1 MAKPQFDN
9 AGSPGTPAA
18 RAHLQD
24 ARSTAAPPPA
34 AQLLL
39 SPDTTV
45 RCPSCAHEFS
55 LEQGFARKALEHLEQ
70 HSRGALAAL
79 QSEVALAAERR
90 STAAAAELQDAS
102 RQQVARLEEMI
113 RQQSQSHAQALGEVR
128 SVAERDFVPQLQA
141 MRAELAQRDDRLKTF
156 GEREA
161 ALAAREQQLEAS
173 VAGAARLRADEL
185 LAADRQAFEQ
195 QLADQAL
202 QLRVSR
208 EQELELRRAKS
219 ALEDRAGQL
228 ELEIARRL
236 DQGRSELEAR
246 IRVQEKE
253 RADLE
258 KAELQKK
265 LDDVNAKLF
274 EAQQKS
280 SQGSQQLQGEV
291 LELALEEQ
299 LRQAFPVDVFEE
311 VRKGARGADVVQRV
325 TTRTLQQAGTILWE
339 AKRAKE
345 WGRDWPGKLKEDM
358 RAASADI
365 GILVTTTLPSALAA
379 HVFGLH
385 EDVWVSSWG
394 AAIPLAMALREQLLG
409 VHKQRAVSAGKGEK
423 MEALYDYLT
432 SPQFA
437 HKLRALYGTFKAM
450 QDDLQKER
458 NAAEQ
463 RLARREKQIATGM
476 KELLG
481 FAGDVQG
488 LAQQELPQLE
498 MEPGS
503 GENAE

>member
-1 MAKPQFDN
+1 MGKQQLEN
-9 AGSPGTPAA
+9 SP
-18 RAHLQD
+18 
-24 ARSTAAPPPA
+24 APDT
-34 AQLLL
+34 QLLL
-39 SPDTTV
+39 SPGTTV
-45 RCPSCAHEFS
+45 RCPACEREFS
-55 LEQGFARKALEHLEQ
+55 LEQGFASKALEHLEE
-70 HSRGALAAL
+70 HSRSALAAIED
-79 QSEVALAAERR
+79 QVKYQVERRAAAIAAEHQG
-90 STAAAAELQDAS
+90 AAQQQIVQLQQLID
-102 RQQVARLEEMI
+102 R
-113 RQQSQSHAQALGEVR
+113 QSQSHAKALGEVR
-128 SVAERDFVPQLQA
+128 SLAERDFAPQLQA
-141 MRAELAQRDDRLKTF
+141 LRAELAASGDKLKAL

-161 ALAAREQQLEAS
+161 ALIARERQLDSS
-173 VAGAARLRADEL
+173 VAAAARLKADEL

-195 QLADQAL
+195 RLADQDQQLAAMRAQEL
-202 QLRVSR
+202 QLRRS
-208 EQELELRRAKS
+208 KM
-219 ALEDRAGQL
+219 ALEDRAKEL
-228 ELEIARRL
+228 ELEVARRL
-236 DQGRSELEAR
+236 DAAR
-246 IRVQEKE
+246 CEIESRVRAQEKE
-253 RADLE
+253 RSDLD

-265 LDDVNAKLF
+265 LDDVDAKLL

-311 VRKGARGADVVQRV
+311 VRKGARGADLVQRV
-325 TTRTLQQAGTILWE
+325 TTRTLQVAGTILWE

-358 RAASADI
+358 RAAGADI
-365 GILVTTTLPSALAA
+365 GILVTTTLPSALTA

-394 AAIPLAMALREQLLG
+394 AAIALAMALREQLLG

-423 MEALYDYLT
+423 MEALYAYLT
-432 SPQFA
+432 SAQFA
-437 HKLRALYGTFKAM
+437 QKLKAVYAAFQGM

-498 MEPGS
+498 MEPAPPELAQRS
-503 GENAE
+503 LD

>member
-1 MAKPQFDN
+1 MSKPQLQQVASLAAN
-9 AGSPGTPAA
+9 APATSA
-18 RAHLQD
+18 
-24 ARSTAAPPPA
+24 PA

-45 RCPSCAHEFS
+45 RCPGCAHEFS
-55 LEQGFARKALEHLEQ
+55 LEQGFARKALEHLQ
-70 HSRGALAAL
+70 QRSRGALAAL
-79 QSEVALAAERR
+79 ESQVKSEVERR
-90 STAAAAELQDAS
+90 SAAAAAGHQDAA
-102 RQQVARLEEMI
+102 RQQIAQLEQRI
-113 RQQSQSHAQALGEVR
+113 LQQSESHARAIGEVR
-128 SVAERDFVPQLQA
+128 SVAERDFAPQLA
-141 MRAELAQRDDRLKTF
+141 ALRAELAQRDQRLESL

-161 ALAAREQQLEAS
+161 ALAAREQQIEHS
-173 VAGAARLRADEL
+173 VASAARLKADEL
-185 LAADRQAFEQ
+185 LASDRDAYEQRLAEQAS
-195 QLADQAL
+195 
-202 QLRVSR
+202 QLRVAH

-236 DQGRSELEAR
+236 DQGRAELEAR
-246 IRVQEKE
+246 VRVQEKE

-265 LDDVNAKLF
+265 LDDVNAKLL

-280 SQGSQQLQGEV
+280 SQRSQQLQGEV

-358 RAASADI
+358 RAAGADI
-365 GILVTTTLPSALAA
+365 GILVTTTLPSALTA

-385 EDVWVSSWG
+385 EDVWVSSWS
-394 AAIPLAMALREQLLG
+394 AAIPLAMAVREQLLG

-432 SPQFA
+432 SAQFA
-437 HKLRALYGTFKAM
+437 HKLRAVYGTFKAM

-463 RLARREKQIATGM
+463 RLARREKQIVTGM

-503 GENAE
+503 ADSAESGAS

>member
-1 MAKPQFDN
+1 MGKPQLEN
-9 AGSPGTPAA
+9 AGSPG
-18 RAHLQD
+18 
-24 ARSTAAPPPA
+24 

-39 SPDTTV
+39 SPDTAV
-45 RCPSCAHEFS
+45 RCPACAHEFS

-70 HSRGALAAL
+70 HSRGALAAMES
-79 QSEVALAAERR
+79 QVKQEVERR
-90 STAAAAELQDAS
+90 SAATASERREAA
-102 RQQVARLEEMI
+102 QQQIAQLEQLI
-113 RQQSQSHAQALGEVR
+113 RQQSESHAKALGDVR
-128 SVAERDFVPQLQA
+128 SVAERDIAPQLQVL
-141 MRAELAQRDDRLKTF
+141 RAELAQRDDRLKAF

-161 ALAAREQQLEAS
+161 ALAERERQLENS
-173 VAGAARLRADEL
+173 VANAARLKADEL
-185 LAADRQAFEQ
+185 LAAERQAFEQ
-195 QLADQAL
+195 RLADLAG
-202 QLRVSR
+202 QLRVSLD
-208 EQELELRRAKS
+208 QELELRRAKS

-236 DQGRSELEAR
+236 DAGRSELEAR

-253 RADLE
+253 RSDLE
-258 KAELQKK
+258 KAELHKK
-265 LDDVNAKLF
+265 LEDVNVKLL

-299 LRQAFPVDVFEE
+299 LRQAFPVDAFEE
-311 VRKGARGADVVQRV
+311 VRKGARGADLVQRV
-325 TTRTLQQAGTILWE
+325 TTRTLQLAGTMLWE

-358 RAASADI
+358 RAAGADI
-365 GILVTTTLPSALAA
+365 GILVTTTLPATLPAA
-379 HVFGLH
+379 QVFGLH

-394 AAIPLAMALREQLLG
+394 AAIPLAMALRERILE
-409 VHKQRAVSAGKGEK
+409 VYKQRAISAGKGEK

-437 HKLRALYGTFKAM
+437 QKLKAVYGTFQAM
-450 QDDLQKER
+450 QEDLQKER

-488 LAQQELPQLE
+488 LSQQALPQLE
-498 MEPGS
+498 LEPGADGGS
-503 GENAE
+503 AE

>member
-1 MAKPQFDN
+1 MGKPHPEN
-9 AGSPGTPAA
+9 TASP
-18 RAHLQD
+18 D
-24 ARSTAAPPPA
+24 

-45 RCPSCAHEFS
+45 RCPACEQEFS

-70 HSRGALAAL
+70 HSRSALAAIEG
-79 QSEVALAAERR
+79 QVKQEVERRAAAMAAECQN
-90 STAAAAELQDAS
+90 AA
-102 RQQVARLEEMI
+102 RQQLAQLELTI
-113 RQQSQSHAQALGEVR
+113 QQQSQSHAKALGEAR
-128 SVAERDFVPQLQA
+128 SLAERDFGPQLQVL
-141 MRAELAQRDDRLKTF
+141 RAELAQRDDKLKLF
-156 GEREA
+156 GAREA
-161 ALAAREQQLEAS
+161 ALVERERELESRVAS
-173 VAGAARLRADEL
+173 AARLKADEL

-195 QLADQAL
+195 QLADQGE

-208 EQELELRRAKS
+208 EQELSLRRAKS
-219 ALEDRAGQL
+219 ALEDQAGQI
-228 ELEIARRL
+228 ELEIARRV
-236 DQGRSELEAR
+236 DAGRCEFESR
-246 IRVQEKE
+246 IRLQEKE
-253 RADLE
+253 RSDLE

-265 LDDVNAKLF
+265 LEDVNSKLV

-299 LRQAFPVDVFEE
+299 LRLAFPIDSFDE

-325 TTRTLQQAGTILWE
+325 TTRTLQVAGTILWE
-339 AKRAKE
+339 AKRARE

-358 RAASADI
+358 RAAGADI
-365 GILVTTTLPSALAA
+365 GILVTTTLPAALHAA

-385 EDVWVSSWG
+385 EDVWVTSWG
-394 AAIPLAMALREQLLG
+394 AAIPLAAALRGQILE
-409 VHKQRAVSAGKGEK
+409 VHKQRAISAGKGEK

-437 HKLRALYGTFKAM
+437 QKLRAVYLTFKAM

-458 NAAEQ
+458 SAAEQ
-463 RLARREKQIATGM
+463 RLARREKQIVTGM

-498 MEPGS
+498 LEPRADSTGA
-503 GENAE
+503 G